1 MALHPENYW
10 ERDCDTGDERDDNAP
25 LCDSGR
31 SPHCTGGNSEVIP
44 VPYLRDPL
52 RVCKRCYPVE
62 IERLERGPAD
72 GELESSDG
80 IEGGVGYRSA

>member
-1 MALHPENYW
+1 MALFPENPY
-10 ERDCDTGDERDDNAP
+10 EVDSDPGDECDDVP

-52 RVCKRCYPVE
+52 RVCKQCYPVE
-62 IERLERGPAD
+62 IERLERGPA
-72 GELESSDG
+72 
-80 IEGGVGYRSA
+80 A